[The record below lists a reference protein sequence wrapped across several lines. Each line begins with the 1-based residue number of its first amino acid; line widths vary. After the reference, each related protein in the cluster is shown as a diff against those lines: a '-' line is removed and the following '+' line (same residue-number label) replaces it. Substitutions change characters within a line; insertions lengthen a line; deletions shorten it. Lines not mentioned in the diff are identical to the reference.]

1 MRVTNLAIKNRTVI
15 VVLIGL
21 LVVGGLLSYISI
33 PKESSP
39 QIEFAM
45 IVVTTVYPGASP
57 NDIESIITQK
67 IESEV
72 AVITGIDE
80 IRSTSTEGVSS
91 IIIEFVPDKDVT
103 VAAQEVREKV
113 DLAKPEFPSDVE
125 DPIVS
130 EIDFSEFPIM
140 SVNLLSSGS
149 LSRLRE
155 TAEDLQDVLDND
167 PGVLE
172 VDLIGGLE
180 HEVQVN
186 IDIAR
191 LQGYGLAIGD
201 VVAAIQTENANIPG
215 GSIDLGPENYLV
227 RIDGE
232 FNEPSEIENLVVSSP
247 GGRSVYVRD
256 IGEVVFGYKDRA
268 SYARLELLQT
278 EVEQGEFV
286 PVDNPQNL
294 QVIRLDVKKRAGE
307 NIIETVDRV
316 HGMLE
321 SFSFPAGTSYTVTGD
336 QSEQVEILITDLEN
350 NIIAAIIFVI
360 LVLLFFLGI
369 RNAVLVGVAI
379 PLSMFVSFLIFSML
393 GQTLNFIM
401 LFSLIIA
408 LGMMVDNAVVILENI
423 YRFRE
428 EGHGR
433 WEAAKGAVEEVGMA
447 VAASTAT
454 TVAVFV
460 PMLFWPGIIGKFM
473 GYLPLTLIV
482 TLSASLFV
490 ALIIN
495 PVIAGFLIRLDSEI
509 KKKERSKRMK
519 RVLYGFVAFL
529 ALLIGLANWKT
540 LVFLAVTIPLLVW
553 LYRRVLDPT
562 YKRFSSE
569 TVPRMTARYR
579 EFLDWMLVRDYSGKR
594 ALFKNTFALGTFT
607 AGFIL
612 LILGGV
618 IAGLVGFPSALL
630 LLVPGGIA
638 LFIGVLSIIGHTLES
653 AFLGRG
659 TTIKAGLLLGA
670 VFVVITVLLMVP
682 LSFIKAALGL
692 ALAAILVQRFVLR
705 ESSFVRPGL
714 AIILV
719 CLVIGYGLGG
729 FLDYSALDVKAITTM
744 FVLVGLIVLAGFL
757 GKIFAGDRTS
767 IILTDNR
774 ARLLNG
780 TLGSLFGIFVLF
792 GVAPTGVEFFP
803 TTDPNM
809 IQITAEAP
817 LGTNLEESNRISNDI
832 FARVSDLLEN
842 DEDARQNTKDIQTG
856 VGVGGDVM
864 FGGGAAGPER
874 STITMNMVDFSARAE
889 PSSETMRKVREEIRG
904 TPGLDIQVEQD
915 QNGPPT
921 GAPINIEISG
931 EDFDQ
936 IVQISDEIK
945 ARLVDAS
952 ASGTVPGL
960 VDIRDNLNTGR
971 PEFQVMID
979 RERAAQF
986 GLSTQQIA
994 STVRSAVNGI
1004 EASTWRDGKDEY
1016 DITVRLEE
1024 ADRGNLESLQSLTIL
1039 HEGNQIPLVSVAHVE
1054 VGSGLGSVTRLD
1066 QERVV
1071 TVQGDVAPG
1080 VNAAAALQMVKAHL
1094 AEYVES
1100 VPPGY
1105 TVSYTGESEDMDES
1119 FSFLFTALMIGITL
1133 ITMILIAQFN
1143 SVKNPFII
1151 MVAVGFSLIGVMLG
1165 LILTRTPFGL
1175 MTFIGL
1181 ISLAGIVVNNAIV
1194 LVDYIEQLRDRG
1206 ENKHEAI
1213 LDGGATRLRPVLLT
1227 ACTTIIALIPL
1238 TFGINIDFMGM
1249 MTDLDPNFQIGSEN
1263 TQFWGPMGIA
1273 IISGLTFATFLT
1285 LVIVPV
1291 MYSSF
1296 DSVANRLS
1304 SLRGDLQTEP
1314 AKADTPATITATS
1327 GNGSA
1332 TEPAT

>member
-1 MRVTNLAIKNRTVI
+1 MRITNLAIKNRTAV
-15 VVLIGL
+15 VVLTAL
-21 LVVGGLLSYISI
+21 LVIGGLLSYISI

-67 IESEV
+67 IEQEV

-80 IRSTSTEGVSS
+80 IRSTSTEGVSTV
-91 IIIEFVPDKDVT
+91 IIEFVPDKDVSE
-103 VAAQEVREKV
+103 AAQEVREKV

-125 DPIVS
+125 DPLVS

-149 LSRLRE
+149 LSRLRD
-155 TAEDLQDVLDND
+155 TAEDLQDILDND

-191 LQGYGLAIGD
+191 LQGYGLSIMD
-201 VVAAIQTENANIPG
+201 VVAAIQTENTNIPG

-232 FNEPSEIENLVVSSP
+232 FNDPAEIENLVVSSP

-256 IGEVVFGYKDRA
+256 VGEVVFGFKDRA

-286 PVDNPQNL
+286 PVDNPENL
-294 QVIRLDVKKRAGE
+294 QVIRLDVKKRAGD

-316 HGMLE
+316 HGILE
-321 SFSFPAGTSYTVTGD
+321 SFTFPAGTSYTVTGD

-350 NIIAAIIFVI
+350 NIIAAIIFVV
-360 LVLLFFLGI
+360 LVLLFFLGV
-369 RNAVLVGVAI
+369 RNAVLVGIAI
-379 PLSMFVSFLIFSML
+379 PLSMFLSFLIFSML

-428 EGHGR
+428 EGYSR

-454 TVAVFV
+454 TVAVFI

-473 GYLPLTLIV
+473 GFLPMTLIV

-490 ALIIN
+490 ALVIN

-509 KKKERSKRMK
+509 KKKERSTRQR
-519 RVLYGFVAFL
+519 RVIFGIVAFL
-529 ALLIGLANWKT
+529 ALLIALANWKT
-540 LVFLAVTIPLLVW
+540 LVFLAVTIPLLVL
-553 LYRRVLDPT
+553 LYRRVLDPV

-569 TVPRMTARYR
+569 TVPKMTARYR
-579 EFLDWMLVRDYSGKR
+579 DFLDWMLVRDYSVKR
-594 ALFKNTFALGTFT
+594 ALFRNTFALGAFT

-618 IAGLVGFPSALL
+618 VAGLIGFPAALL
-630 LLVPGGIA
+630 LLVPGGIS
-638 LFIGVLSIIGHTLES
+638 LLVGIIGIVGHTLES

-659 TTIKAGLLLGA
+659 ATVKAGLIFLGIIVTLL
-670 VFVVITVLLMVP
+670 TL
-682 LSFIKAALGL
+682 
-692 ALAAILVQRFVLR
+692 
-705 ESSFVRPGL
+705 L
-714 AIILV
+714 AISGKELHAPEVAAMILFPG
-719 CLVIGYGLGG
+719 VI
-729 FLDYSALDVKAITTM
+729 I
-744 FVLVGLIVLAGFL
+744 LAGFL
-757 GKIFAGDRTS
+757 GKLFAGDRS
-767 IILTDNR
+767 YIVLTDNR
-774 ARLLNG
+774 ARLLTG
-780 TLGSLFGIFVLF
+780 TLGALLGIFVLF

-803 TTDPNM
+803 TTDPNL

-817 LGTNLEESNRISNDI
+817 LGTNLEESNRIASDI
-832 FARVSDLLEN
+832 FSRVSNLLES
-842 DEDARQNTKDIQTG
+842 DEPTRENTKDIQTG

-874 STITMNMVDFSARAE
+874 STITMNMVDFSAREE
-889 PSSETMRKVREEIRG
+889 PSSETLRKVRDEIQG
-904 TPGLDIQVEQD
+904 IPGIDLQIEQD

-952 ASGTVPGL
+952 ATGAVPGL

-971 PEFQVMID
+971 PEFQVIID

-986 GLSTQQIA
+986 GLSTQEVA

-1024 ADRGNLESLQSLTIL
+1024 ADRSNLESLQSLTIL
-1039 HEGNQIPLVSVAHVE
+1039 DEGNQIPLVSVAHVE

-1066 QERVV
+1066 QQRVV

-1080 VNAAAALQMVKAHL
+1080 VNAAAALQMVQAHL

-1105 TVSYTGESEDMDES
+1105 TISYTGESEDMDES
-1119 FSFLFTALMIGITL
+1119 F
-1133 ITMILIAQFN
+1133 
-1143 SVKNPFII
+1143 
-1151 MVAVGFSLIGVMLG
+1151 
-1165 LILTRTPFGL
+1165 
-1175 MTFIGL
+1175 
-1181 ISLAGIVVNNAIV
+1181 
-1194 LVDYIEQLRDRG
+1194 
-1206 ENKHEAI
+1206 
-1213 LDGGATRLRPVLLT
+1213 
-1227 ACTTIIALIPL
+1227 
-1238 TFGINIDFMGM
+1238 
-1249 MTDLDPNFQIGSEN
+1249 
-1263 TQFWGPMGIA
+1263 
-1273 IISGLTFATFLT
+1273 
-1285 LVIVPV
+1285 
-1291 MYSSF
+1291 
-1296 DSVANRLS
+1296 
-1304 SLRGDLQTEP
+1304 
-1314 AKADTPATITATS
+1314 
-1327 GNGSA
+1327 
-1332 TEPAT
+1332 